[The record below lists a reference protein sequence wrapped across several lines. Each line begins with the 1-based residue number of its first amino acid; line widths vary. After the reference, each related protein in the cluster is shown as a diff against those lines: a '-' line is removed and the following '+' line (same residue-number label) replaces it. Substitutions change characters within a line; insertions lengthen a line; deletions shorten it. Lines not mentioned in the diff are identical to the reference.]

1 MSKHYIFYH
10 CMINLYQGFD
20 INMGSKFFR
29 QWKNIFICKLLHL
42 LIEASM
48 LEYKKS
54 IHIDSYINRKS
65 LICSNF
71 DIKLHFESAA
81 SIK

>member
-1 MSKHYIFYH
+1 
-10 CMINLYQGFD
+10 MINLYQGFD

-29 QWKNIFICKLLHL
+29 QWKNIFICKPLYL

-54 IHIDSYINRKS
+54 IHMNSYILNRKS
-65 LICSNF
+65 LNCSNF
-71 DIKLHFESAA
+71 DIKFLFESVA

>member
-54 IHIDSYINRKS
+54 IHIKRKS

-71 DIKLHFESAA
+71 DIKFLFESAA